1 MTKKKYLIVFLIV
14 IIILPVLYIQSNK
27 VMFANRVLEYLIE
40 EKGYQKEE
48 IKLIKAVWGKK
59 LPAFYVVVI
68 FKDEENIEYTY
79 FAHGNVRQ
87 VEFRTIDGTPVTA
100 DELKNY
106 EPFN

>member
-1 MTKKKYLIVFLIV
+1 
-14 IIILPVLYIQSNK
+14 
-27 VMFANRVLEYLIE
+27 MFANRVSEYLIE
-40 EKGYQKEE
+40 EKGYKKEE
-48 IKLIKAVWGKK
+48 IKSIKGVWGKK

-68 FKDEENIEYTY
+68 FMDEENIEYTY

-87 VEFRTIDGTPVTA
+87 IEYRIIDGKSVTV